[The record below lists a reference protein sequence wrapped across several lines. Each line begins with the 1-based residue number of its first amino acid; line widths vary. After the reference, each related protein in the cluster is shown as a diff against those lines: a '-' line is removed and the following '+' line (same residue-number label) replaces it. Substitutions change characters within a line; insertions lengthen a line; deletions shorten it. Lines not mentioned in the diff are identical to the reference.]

1 MKKKVLVFCT
11 ALTLSAIFLV
21 FISIS
26 SSAPSKL
33 PKVITITGYPI
44 GSLGNILATAFS
56 DTIEK
61 KTGIKARPTP
71 ADTDVGRLLP
81 IRKGEAEVSILTAAT
96 LYFVSNGLEEFA
108 AKDWGP
114 QNIRLVFA
122 GNVIHHGMAVRG
134 DSGIKSWADLKGK
147 RVAYPPG
154 LFSLTV
160 PALLAYGNLRKE
172 DVVLVKAAGYIAG
185 IKMVMEKA
193 ADACHA
199 CPVTPIMKEWE
210 SAPYGLRYLPMDQ
223 KDKEAWE
230 RMKKFAP
237 FMAFPIWA
245 NYGAL
250 GEGGYKWLAYYPYSL
265 TTYETVDEMVIYTI
279 VKALV
284 EGRDLYK
291 DVSKPSTE
299 EWSLEITLDLNKP
312 IFIPFHKGLIK
323 YAQEKGKWTPEH
335 EAWQNKALEEERKRI
350 KEWEAKK

>member
-1 MKKKVLVFCT
+1 LNIAIKKFYCSITNDVNFKEYKYNSFSFELQIKNF
-11 ALTLSAIFLV
+11 IF
-21 FISIS
+21 
-26 SSAPSKL
+26 
-33 PKVITITGYPI
+33 
-44 GSLGNILATAFS
+44 
-56 DTIEK
+56 
-61 KTGIKARPTP
+61 
-71 ADTDVGRLLP
+71 
-81 IRKGEAEVSILTAAT
+81 VSIVN
-96 LYFVSNGLEEFA
+96 YNNVEEGQMFGV
-108 AKDWGP
+108 KK
-114 QNIRLVFA
+114 IRLFFA

-250 GEGGYKWLAYYPYSL
+250 GEGGHKWLAYYPYSL

-335 EAWQNKALEEERKRI
+335 ETWQNKALEEERKRI

>member
-1 MKKKVLVFCT
+1 MKAKGIILILLGLLIIFVTFT
-11 ALTLSAIFLV
+11 AS
-21 FISIS
+21 SI
-26 SSAPSKL
+26 SAPSKL
-33 PKVITITGYPI
+33 PKVITITSYPI
-44 GSLGNILATAFS
+44 GSLGNIMATAFS
-56 DTIEK
+56 DAIEK
-61 KTGIKARPTP
+61 KSGIKVRPTP
-71 ADTDVGRLLP
+71 ADTDIGRLLP
-81 IRKGEAEVSILTAAT
+81 LKKGEAEVAILTAAS
-96 LYFVSNGLEEFA
+96 LYFISHGLEEFA

-114 QNIRLVFA
+114 QSIRLVFA
-122 GNVIHHGMAVRG
+122 GNVIHHGMAVRA
-134 DSGIKSWADLKGK
+134 DSGIKTWADLKGK
-147 RVAYPPG
+147 RVAYPPA

-160 PALLAYGNLRKE
+160 PALLAYANLSKD
-172 DVVLVKAAGYIAG
+172 DVVLVRAAGYIAG

-210 SAPYGLRYLPMDQ
+210 SAPYGLRYLPMDA
-223 KDKEAWE
+223 KDKDAWE

-250 GEGGYKWLAYYPYSL
+250 GEGGPKWLAYYPYSL
-265 TTYETVDEMVIYTI
+265 TTYDTVDEMVVYTI
-279 VKALV
+279 VKSLV

-299 EWSLEITLDLNKP
+299 EWTLEITLDLNKP

-323 YAQEKGKWTPEH
+323 YAKEKGKWTPAH

>member
-1 MKKKVLVFCT
+1 MKARRTIYILIGLLITFV
-11 ALTLSAIFLV
+11 IFAAS
-21 FISIS
+21 SI
-26 SSAPSKL
+26 SAPSKL
-33 PKVITITGYPI
+33 PKVITITSYPI

-56 DTIEK
+56 DAIEK
-61 KTGIKARPTP
+61 KTGVKARPTP
-71 ADTDVGRLLP
+71 ADTDIGRLMPLK
-81 IRKGEAEVSILTAAT
+81 KGEAEVAILTAAT
-96 LYFVSNGLEEFA
+96 VYFASNGLEEFA

-114 QNIRLVFA
+114 QTLRLVFS
-122 GNVIHHGMAVRG
+122 GNVIHHGMAVRA

-154 LFSLTV
+154 LFSLTI
-160 PALLAYGNLRKE
+160 PGLLAYGNLRKE
-172 DVVLVKAAGYIAG
+172 DVVLVRAAGYIAG

-210 SAPYGLRYLPMDQ
+210 SAPYGLRYLPMDA

-230 RMKKFAP
+230 RMKKFSP

-250 GEGGYKWLAYYPYSL
+250 GEGGHKWMAYYPYSL
-265 TTYETVDEMVIYTI
+265 TTYEAVDETVVYTI

-291 DVSKPSTE
+291 EVSKPSSE
-299 EWSLEITLDLNKP
+299 EWTLDITLDLNKP
-312 IFIPFHKGLIK
+312 IFIPFHKGVIK
-323 YAQEKGKWTPEH
+323 YAKEKGKWTPEH
-335 EAWQNKALEEERKRI
+335 EVWQNKALEEERKRI